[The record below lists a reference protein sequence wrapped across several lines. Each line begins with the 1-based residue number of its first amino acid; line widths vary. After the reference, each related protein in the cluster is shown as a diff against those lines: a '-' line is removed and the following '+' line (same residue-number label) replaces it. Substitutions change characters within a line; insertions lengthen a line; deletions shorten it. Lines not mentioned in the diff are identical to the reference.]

1 MMNKIK
7 QSLAGISN
15 SGNNKKKL
23 FISLFT
29 TLLIVA
35 SIVAIVASTTKNSNK
50 TKNNN
55 IATSSLSLSHH
66 SHIII
71 RNACTT
77 TLYPELCFSALAS
90 EPNITHKVT
99 NHKDVISLS
108 LNITTRAVEHNYFT
122 VEKLLLRK
130 TLTKREKCALH
141 DCLET
146 IDETLDELKEAEED
160 LVLYPTKKSL
170 YQHANDLK
178 TLISSAITN
187 QVTCLDGFSHDG
199 ADKLVRK
206 VLQAGQIHVEHMCS
220 NALAMIK
227 NMTDTDIAEFE
238 QTNTVLGSGNRKL
251 LEDESGV
258 QWPEWISAGDRRLL
272 QGAAVK
278 ADVVVAADGSGN
290 FKTRGGRNVSS
301 QELNHEP
308 SFEIPLTS
316 ESLTTELYF
325 RRL

>member
-15 SGNNKKKL
+15 SGNKKKL

-35 SIVAIVASTTKNSNK
+35 SIIAIVASTTKNSNK
-50 TKNNN
+50 NK
-55 IATSSLSLSHH
+55 IASSSLSLSHH
-66 SHIII
+66 SHTIIK
-71 RNACTT
+71 NACTT

-99 NHKDVISLS
+99 HHKDVISLS

-130 TLTKREKCALH
+130 TLTKREKTALH

-160 LVLYPTKKSL
+160 LVLYPTKKTL

-187 QVTCLDGFSHDG
+187 QVIF
-199 ADKLVRK
+199 
-206 VLQAGQIHVEHMCS
+206 
-220 NALAMIK
+220 
-227 NMTDTDIAEFE
+227 
-238 QTNTVLGSGNRKL
+238 
-251 LEDESGV
+251 
-258 QWPEWISAGDRRLL
+258 
-272 QGAAVK
+272 
-278 ADVVVAADGSGN
+278 
-290 FKTRGGRNVSS
+290 
-301 QELNHEP
+301 LNGK
-308 SFEIPLTS
+308 S
-316 ESLTTELYF
+316 
-325 RRL
+325 

>member
-15 SGNNKKKL
+15 SGNKKKL

-35 SIVAIVASTTKNSNK
+35 SIVAIVASTKNSNK

-55 IATSSLSLSHH
+55 IASSSLSLSHH
-66 SHIII
+66 SHTIIK
-71 RNACTT
+71 NACTT

-99 NHKDVISLS
+99 HHKDVISLS

-122 VEKLLLRK
+122 VKKLLLRK
-130 TLTKREKCALH
+130 TLTKREKTALH

-160 LVLYPTKKSL
+160 LVLYPTKKTL

-187 QVTCLDGFSHDG
+187 QVIF
-199 ADKLVRK
+199 
-206 VLQAGQIHVEHMCS
+206 
-220 NALAMIK
+220 
-227 NMTDTDIAEFE
+227 
-238 QTNTVLGSGNRKL
+238 
-251 LEDESGV
+251 
-258 QWPEWISAGDRRLL
+258 
-272 QGAAVK
+272 
-278 ADVVVAADGSGN
+278 
-290 FKTRGGRNVSS
+290 
-301 QELNHEP
+301 LNGK
-308 SFEIPLTS
+308 S
-316 ESLTTELYF
+316 
-325 RRL
+325 

>member
-15 SGNNKKKL
+15 SGNKKKL

-35 SIVAIVASTTKNSNK
+35 SIIAIVASTTKNSNK
-50 TKNNN
+50 NK
-55 IATSSLSLSHH
+55 IASSSLSLSHH
-66 SHIII
+66 SHTIIK
-71 RNACTT
+71 NACTT

-122 VEKLLLRK
+122 VKKLLLRK
-130 TLTKREKCALH
+130 TLTKREKTALH

-160 LVLYPTKKSL
+160 LVLYPTKKTL

-187 QVTCLDGFSHDG
+187 QVIF
-199 ADKLVRK
+199 
-206 VLQAGQIHVEHMCS
+206 
-220 NALAMIK
+220 
-227 NMTDTDIAEFE
+227 
-238 QTNTVLGSGNRKL
+238 
-251 LEDESGV
+251 
-258 QWPEWISAGDRRLL
+258 
-272 QGAAVK
+272 
-278 ADVVVAADGSGN
+278 
-290 FKTRGGRNVSS
+290 
-301 QELNHEP
+301 LNGK
-308 SFEIPLTS
+308 S
-316 ESLTTELYF
+316 
-325 RRL
+325 

>member
-15 SGNNKKKL
+15 SGNKKKL

-35 SIVAIVASTTKNSNK
+35 SIIAIVASTTKNSNK
-50 TKNNN
+50 NK
-55 IATSSLSLSHH
+55 IASSSLSLSHH
-66 SHIII
+66 SHTIIK
-71 RNACTT
+71 NACTT

-122 VEKLLLRK
+122 VKKLLLRK
-130 TLTKREKCALH
+130 TLTKREKTALH

-160 LVLYPTKKSL
+160 LVLYPSKKTL

-187 QVTCLDGFSHDG
+187 QVIF
-199 ADKLVRK
+199 
-206 VLQAGQIHVEHMCS
+206 
-220 NALAMIK
+220 
-227 NMTDTDIAEFE
+227 
-238 QTNTVLGSGNRKL
+238 
-251 LEDESGV
+251 
-258 QWPEWISAGDRRLL
+258 
-272 QGAAVK
+272 
-278 ADVVVAADGSGN
+278 
-290 FKTRGGRNVSS
+290 
-301 QELNHEP
+301 LNGK
-308 SFEIPLTS
+308 S
-316 ESLTTELYF
+316 
-325 RRL
+325 